1 MASSVP
7 VEAQMNSLRRI
18 PEFDE
23 IKPCLKTKKMNLNE
37 THT

>member
-23 IKPCLKTKKMNLNE
+23 IKPALKTKK
-37 THT
+37 